1 MATRTIR
8 SAAST
13 ISDRAT
19 TPARD
24 RLVFAL
30 DVATLGEARELV
42 ALLREDVGVFKVG
55 LELFTATGPEAVKLV
70 HDAGAR
76 CFLDL
81 KLHDISETVARAVAT
96 AASMGV
102 QYLTVHAACGPRAL
116 ERAAEMAAPS
126 ATQLLAITVLTS
138 LDDGEL
144 RAIGLSGTTADAALR
159 LAKFAVHAGVSGLVC
174 SPLECA
180 AMRAELGPRVR
191 LVVPGVRPAGASTD
205 DQRRVATPTEAVRA
219 GADLLV
225 VGRPIRD
232 ASDPRAAARSIV
244 DEIARA

>member
-19 TPARD
+19 ISPRD
-24 RLVFAL
+24 RLAFAL
-30 DVATLGEARELV
+30 DVATLGEARALV

-55 LELFTATGPEAVKLV
+55 LELFTAAGPEAVKLV

-96 AASMGV
+96 AAAMGV
-102 QYLTVHAACGPRAL
+102 AYLTVHAACGPRAL
-116 ERAAEMAAPS
+116 ERAADMAAPS
-126 ATQLLAITVLTS
+126 KTQLLAITVLTS

-144 RAIGLSGTTADAALR
+144 RAIGLAGPTDDAAYR
-159 LAKFAVHAGVSGLVC
+159 LAKLAVHAGLSGIVC

-180 AMRAELGPRVR
+180 AMRKELGPAVR

-205 DQRRVATPTEAVRA
+205 DQRRVATPTDAIRA
-219 GADLLV
+219 GADVLV

-232 ASDPRAAARSIV
+232 ASDPRAAARAIL
-244 DEIARA
+244 DEISRA